1 MIVVELKNIVF
12 LSRYEYEAQII
23 VYRYPKVL
31 FPSLPHDRELKVLT
45 NSPFITLFMWNIK
58 NVGGNKYQSAGIQVL
73 KFTSKTTFLYG
84 FYCISLKKYCF
95 AIQC

>member
-1 MIVVELKNIVF
+1 MTKYKLMIVVELKNIVF

-58 NVGGNKYQSAGIQVL
+58 NVGTWQQISECRYPGIKIHL
-73 KFTSKTTFLYG
+73 
-84 FYCISLKKYCF
+84 
-95 AIQC
+95 